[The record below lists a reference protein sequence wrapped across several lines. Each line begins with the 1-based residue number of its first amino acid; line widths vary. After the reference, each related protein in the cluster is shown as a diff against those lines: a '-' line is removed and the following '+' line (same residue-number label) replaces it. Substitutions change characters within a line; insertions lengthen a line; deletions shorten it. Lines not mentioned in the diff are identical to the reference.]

1 MGVAP
6 PPTRRDELSAFLRSR
21 RARLTPADVGLPD
34 DGSRRRTPGLRRE
47 ELAVLAG
54 VGVSWY
60 TWLEQGRDI
69 NASPQVLDAIAHA
82 LQLDPAERATLYALA
97 REELPLPDPAD
108 EPEPHDELIALVEA
122 MHPHPAYLL
131 GPLTQ
136 VLAINRAGEAVLG
149 GFDHL
154 PPEHRSMLYRW
165 FVDTPPGR
173 RPSTWESTGRGIVA
187 RFRAE
192 HARHAGEPEYE
203 ELIAMLR
210 SRSAEFADWWDAH
223 DVADRQRGTKTI
235 EHPELGTLRFRHAQT
250 IPTGAPDLRLT
261 VYAPA
266 DEATRAILASL

>member
-21 RARLTPADVGLPD
+21 RARLSPADVGLPD

-69 NASPQVLDAIAHA
+69 KASPQVLDAIARA
-82 LQLDPAERATLYALA
+82 LRLDAAERATLYALA
-97 REELPLPDPAD
+97 REELPLPDGMD
-108 EPEPHDELIALVEA
+108 EPEPYDELIALVDA
-122 MHPHPAYLL
+122 LHPHPAYLL
-131 GPLTQ
+131 GPLTR

-154 PPEHRSMLYRW
+154 PLEHRSMLYRW
-165 FVDTPPGR
+165 FVDTRPEP
-173 RPSTWESTGRGIVA
+173 RPSTWEATGRSIVA

-203 ELIAMLR
+203 ELVTLLR
-210 SRSAEFADWWDAH
+210 SRSVEFAAWWDAH

-235 EHPELGTLRFRHAQT
+235 EHPELGTLHFCHAQT

-266 DEATRAILASL
+266 DEATRAILAAL

>member
-21 RARLTPADVGLPD
+21 RARITPSDVGLPD

-60 TWLEQGRDI
+60 TWLEQGREI
-69 NASPQVLDAIAHA
+69 NASPQVLDAIARA
-82 LQLDPAERATLYALA
+82 LRLDAAERATLYALA
-97 REELPLPDPAD
+97 REELPLPDSD
-108 EPEPHDELIALVEA
+108 EEPEPFDELIALVDA
-122 MHPHPAYLL
+122 LHPHPAYLL
-131 GPLTQ
+131 GPLTR
-136 VLAINRAGEAVLG
+136 VLAINRAGEAVLRRLRSPAARAPL
-149 GFDHL
+149 DAL
-154 PPEHRSMLYRW
+154 SLVHRLRAR
-165 FVDTPPGR
+165 D
-173 RPSTWESTGRGIVA
+173 RPRSWESTGRSIVA

-203 ELIAMLR
+203 ELIAQLR
-210 SRSAEFADWWDAH
+210 AHSPEFAAWWEAH

-235 EHPELGTLRFRHAQT
+235 EHPTLGTLHFCHAQT

-266 DEATRAILASL
+266 DEATRETLAAL

>member
-1 MGVAP
+1 
-6 PPTRRDELSAFLRSR
+6 LSAFLRSR
-21 RARLTPADVGLPD
+21 RARLTPSDVGLPD

-69 NASPQVLDAIAHA
+69 KASPQVLDAIARA
-82 LQLDPAERATLYALA
+82 LRLDAAERATLYALA
-97 REELPLPDPAD
+97 REELPLPDGTD
-108 EPEPHDELIALVEA
+108 EPEPYDELIALVDA
-122 MHPHPAYLL
+122 LHPHPAYLT
-131 GPLTQ
+131 GPLTR
-136 VLAINRAGEAVLG
+136 VLAINRAGEIVLG

-165 FVDTPPGR
+165 FVDTPPER
-173 RPSTWESTGRGIVA
+173 RLRTWESTGRSMVA

-203 ELIAMLR
+203 ELIGLLR
-210 SRSAEFADWWDAH
+210 EHSPEFAEWWEAH

-235 EHPELGTLRFRHAQT
+235 EHPELGTLRFCHVQT
-250 IPTGAPDLRLT
+250 IPTGAPDLRFT

-266 DEATRAILASL
+266 DEATRAILAAL